1 MTDSLTAWAIDAG
14 PLGLF
19 LLAFLAATLLPFSS
33 EAGLVGGLAAGI
45 PTASAVVA
53 CSLGNCL
60 ACLVNYGLGAWGRD
74 SAQRRLEASWAG
86 QKALDLSERYGLL
99 ALLGSWLPVVGDPI
113 TIVAGVGRVPLAWF
127 VPLVFSLR
135 VGRYVLIAGLLP
147 W

>member
-74 SAQRRLEASWAG
+74 SAAYR
-86 QKALDLSERYGLL
+86 
-99 ALLGSWLPVVGDPI
+99 
-113 TIVAGVGRVPLAWF
+113 VAGVLSVLSGWF
-127 VPLVFSLR
+127 ITAAAAFSLAALFTVR
-135 VGRYVLIAGLLP
+135 RSTYTRRTSRRDQTTLFSGSAS
-147 W
+147 